1 MASKIIMHIDLNAF
15 FVSCEIIKNPS
26 LKGKC
31 ILIGHSGR
39 SGIVSTASYEARKKG
54 CHSGQPMFMALK
66 NCPEAI
72 VIEGDYDFYNVMSN
86 SFFSFLKHYSPIVEV
101 ASIDEGY
108 VDMSNVLS
116 KQKDPIGYLRK
127 MQFELKKETG
137 LGCSIG
143 IAPTKWLAKMASD
156 LKKPMGLTLI
166 RKKDIKNVIYPLPI
180 ESFWGIGMKSTP
192 RLKEIG
198 IVTIGD
204 LAKRVNENDPVL
216 EKEFGKF
223 FYTIKDW
230 INGTSSDVVNIS
242 PFDPKS
248 IGNSK
253 TLAFDSIGFNE
264 VEKEIRL
271 LCEEVSSRAK
281 EAKKVGKLISL
292 SVKDTSFHLHSKNKT
307 LEYPTQDQQTIFN
320 EIKKLY
326 LANFN
331 EMEVRL
337 VGVTLGKL
345 DSKGQETVQMSLW
358 NYQDYE
364 EMDKTKLLI
373 DDLNRKMK
381 KKVFMKMGEITKNN
395 GNK

>member
-1 MASKIIMHIDLNAF
+1 MACKIIMHIDLNAF

-54 CHSGQPMFMALK
+54 CYSGQPMFMALRK
-66 NCPEAI
+66 CKEAI

-86 SFFSFLKHYSPIVEV
+86 SFFSFLKNYSKIIEV

-108 VDMSNVLS
+108 VDMSAVLS
-116 KQKDPIGYLRK
+116 KEKDPIGYLRK

-166 RKKDIKNVIYPLPI
+166 RKKDIKDIIYPLPI
-180 ESFWGIGMKSTP
+180 ESFWGIGKKSAP
-192 RLKEIG
+192 RLKSMG
-198 IVTIGD
+198 INSIGD
-204 LAKRVNENDPVL
+204 LANRINANDPIL

-223 FYTIKDW
+223 YYTIKSY
-230 INGTSSDVVNIS
+230 INGTSSDIVDTS

-253 TLAFDSIGFNE
+253 TLPFDSIGFNE
-264 VEKEIRL
+264 VEKEIKY
-271 LCEEVSSRAK
+271 LCFEVSSRAK
-281 EAKKVGKLISL
+281 EERKVGKLVSL
-292 SVKDTSFHLHSKNKT
+292 SVKDTNFNTHSKNKT
-307 LEYPTQDQQTIFN
+307 LDYPTQDEQIIYN

-331 EMEVRL
+331 ETEVRL

-345 DSKGQETVQMSLW
+345 TQKGKERIQMSLW

-364 EMDKTKLLI
+364 EKDKTKLLI
-373 DDLNRKMK
+373 DSLNRKMN
-381 KKVFMKMGEITKNN
+381 KKVFMKMGEIEKNN